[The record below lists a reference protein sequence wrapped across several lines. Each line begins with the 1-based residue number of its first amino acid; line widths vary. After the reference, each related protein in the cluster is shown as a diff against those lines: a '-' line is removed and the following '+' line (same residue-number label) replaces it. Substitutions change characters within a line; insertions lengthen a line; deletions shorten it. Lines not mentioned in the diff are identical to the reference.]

1 MMNSRERLLTTFNHQ
16 EPDRI
21 PYDMGSTQVTGI
33 HVIAYQNLRE
43 YLGLPKV
50 KPVLCDVVQQLA
62 LPDDDLVEKLG
73 IDVRGLFPLNSH
85 NWNIVEEEHEEYWE
99 FHDEWG
105 LTQQRLKPEG
115 LYYSVAVNPLADPET
130 TVADVQKH
138 KWPDTADPRR
148 IAGLRDLALR
158 YRAQGKAVMIKGVL
172 AGIFEMA
179 QRVRGME
186 NLLLDLAADEK
197 LAMAIVD
204 KMVESKIKFWEM
216 ALPQL
221 ADVIDVV
228 SEADDYGTQ
237 VSQLI
242 SPDMFRR
249 LFKPRI
255 AEVIRCIKKNAP
267 NAKVFFHSDGNV
279 RPLIPD
285 FIEIGVDILNPVQP
299 NAKGMEPLS
308 IKKDFGK
315 DLVFWGAGV
324 ETQSILPFGTP
335 QEVKDDVRRNIEALA
350 PGGGY
355 VFNTVHNIQADVPPQ
370 NIMAMI
376 EELRKG

>member
-1 MMNSRERLLTTFNHQ
+1 MNSRERLLTTFNHQ

-21 PYDMGSTQVTGI
+21 PFDMGSTQVTGI
-33 HVIAYQNLRE
+33 HVVAYRNLRE

-50 KPVLCDVVQQLA
+50 VPVMCDVVQQLA
-62 LPDDDLVEKLG
+62 LPDDDLVEQLG

-85 NWNIVEEEHEEYWE
+85 NWNIAEEEHEEYWE

-115 LYYSVAVNPLADPET
+115 LYYSVSFNPLADPET
-130 TVADVQKH
+130 TIDDVQKH
-138 KWPDTADPRR
+138 SWPDTGDPRR
-148 IAGLRDLALR
+148 IAGLRDLALQ

-186 NLLLDLAADEK
+186 NLLLDLAADEVF
-197 LAMAIVD
+197 AMSIVD

-216 ALPQL
+216 ALPPL

-237 VSQLI
+237 FSQLI

-255 AEVIRCIKKNAP
+255 AEVIRCIKRLAP
-267 NAKVFFHSDGNV
+267 SAKIFFHSDGNV
-279 RPLIPD
+279 RPIIPD

-299 NAKGMEPLS
+299 NAAGMDPIG

-324 ETQSILPFGTP
+324 ETQSVLPFGTP
-335 QEVKDDVRRNIEALA
+335 QEVKDDVRCNIDALA

-376 EELRKG
+376 EALRNA

>member
-21 PYDMGSTQVTGI
+21 PFDMGSTQVTGI

>member
-1 MMNSRERLLTTFNHQ
+1 MNSRQRLLTTFNHQ

-21 PYDMGSTQVTGI
+21 PFDMGSTQVTGI
-33 HVIAYQNLRE
+33 HVVAYRNLRE

-50 KPVLCDVVQQLA
+50 EPVMCDVVQQLA
-62 LPDDDLVEKLG
+62 LPDDDVVEQLG

-115 LYYSVAVNPLADPET
+115 LYYSVSFNPLADPET
-130 TVADVQKH
+130 TIDDVQKH
-138 KWPDTADPRR
+138 SWPDTGDLRR

-158 YRAQGKAVMIKGVL
+158 YHAQGKAVMIKGVL

-186 NLLLDLAADEK
+186 NLLLDLAADER

-237 VSQLI
+237 FSQLI

-255 AEVIRCIKKNAP
+255 AEIIRCIKRLAP

-279 RPLIPD
+279 RPIIPD
-285 FIEIGVDILNPVQP
+285 FIEMGVDILNPVQP
-299 NAKGMEPLS
+299 NATGMDPIR

-324 ETQSILPFGTP
+324 ETQSVLPFGTP
-335 QEVKDDVRRNIEALA
+335 QEVKDDVRRNIDALA

-376 EELRKG
+376 ETLRNA

>member
-1 MMNSRERLLTTFNHQ
+1 M
-16 EPDRI
+16 
-21 PYDMGSTQVTGI
+21 
-33 HVIAYQNLRE
+33 
-43 YLGLPKV
+43 
-50 KPVLCDVVQQLA
+50 
-62 LPDDDLVEKLG
+62 
-73 IDVRGLFPLNSH
+73 
-85 NWNIVEEEHEEYWE
+85 
-99 FHDEWG
+99 
-105 LTQQRLKPEG
+105 
-115 LYYSVAVNPLADPET
+115 
-130 TVADVQKH
+130 QKH
-138 KWPDTADPRR
+138 KWPDTGDPRR
-148 IAGLRDLALR
+148 IAGLRELALQ
-158 YRAQGKAVMIKGVL
+158 YRVQGKAVMIKGVL

-186 NLLLDLAADEK
+186 NLLLDLAADEE

-204 KMVESKIKFWEM
+204 KMVESKIEFWEM
-216 ALPQL
+216 ALPPL

-237 VSQLI
+237 FSQLI

-255 AEVIRCIKKNAP
+255 AEVIRCIKRNAP

-279 RPLIPD
+279 RPIIPD

-299 NAKGMEPLS
+299 NAAGMDPIG
-308 IKKDFGK
+308 IKRDFGK

-324 ETQSILPFGTP
+324 ETQSVLPFGTP
-335 QEVKDDVRRNIEALA
+335 QEVKDDVRRNIDALA

-376 EELRKG
+376 EALRNG